1 LIWSS
6 YRPFLLES
14 FSLLLSIPGIGEKT
28 ALTLIS
34 EYGAS
39 LSHVGPKQFTRY
51 AGLDIVFFQSGSS
64 VYRLPR
70 ISKQASKQA
79 NWRIRRA
86 LSMAALSA
94 IRHNPVVRAYYLKLV
109 ASGRPKKS
117 ALMAAMRKLLH
128 QCYGILKKTKLPLI
142 QLMPNYTGF
151 LQTISTP

>member
-1 LIWSS
+1 
-6 YRPFLLES
+6 
-14 FSLLLSIPGIGEKT
+14 
-28 ALTLIS
+28 
-34 EYGAS
+34 
-39 LSHVGPKQFTRY
+39 
-51 AGLDIVFFQSGSS
+51 
-64 VYRLPR
+64 
-70 ISKQASKQA
+70 
-79 NWRIRRA
+79 
-86 LSMAALSA
+86 MAALSA